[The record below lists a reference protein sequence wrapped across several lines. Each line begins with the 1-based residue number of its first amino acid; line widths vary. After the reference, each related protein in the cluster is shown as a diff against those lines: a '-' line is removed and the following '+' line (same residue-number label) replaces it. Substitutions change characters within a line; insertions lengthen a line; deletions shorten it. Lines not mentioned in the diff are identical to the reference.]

1 MATGLK
7 NPAAPEE
14 CAHGEKLVGSAKNG
28 GVGIIRFKSLHG
40 FATLKQWSIHKELM
54 ESECDGLKWQ
64 AGDCCTYDLR
74 PEFPL
79 QVFDLF
85 IRWLYTRKYQEKE
98 GLAWSFD
105 TCLTLLSA
113 PLEIDVA
120 PRLRVDWPVK
130 AAIASWELGAT
141 LHAKNF
147 QNYAIKRLF
156 EAFSRP
162 LSQPLAPA
170 LLAYVFQ
177 LHKESF
183 AEGSSQ
189 LQQLVQDVFVRNWG
203 DVTIIDHTDQGLWS
217 FFVGLCPSFRE
228 DFLAATKH
236 ALEKRQ
242 EKELDLAN
250 HH

>member
-1 MATGLK
+1 
-7 NPAAPEE
+7 
-14 CAHGEKLVGSAKNG
+14 
-28 GVGIIRFKSLHG
+28 
-40 FATLKQWSIHKELM
+40 M

-64 AGDCCTYDLR
+64 ADDYCTYNLR
-74 PEFPL
+74 LEFPL

-85 IRWLYTRKYQEKE
+85 IQWLYTRKYQEKE

-120 PRLRVDWPVK
+120 PRLRVDWPIK

-162 LSQPLAPA
+162 LSSHWHQHCSPMSSNSTRRA
-170 LLAYVFQ
+170 LRKADHSCNNLSRMF
-177 LHKESF
+177 SF
-183 AEGSSQ
+183 ATGGTLLSSNTRTKDYGHSSSAYA
-189 LQQLVQDVFVRNWG
+189 LAFARTSSPQQSTR
-203 DVTIIDHTDQGLWS
+203 
-217 FFVGLCPSFRE
+217 
-228 DFLAATKH
+228 
-236 ALEKRQ
+236 
-242 EKELDLAN
+242 
-250 HH
+250 